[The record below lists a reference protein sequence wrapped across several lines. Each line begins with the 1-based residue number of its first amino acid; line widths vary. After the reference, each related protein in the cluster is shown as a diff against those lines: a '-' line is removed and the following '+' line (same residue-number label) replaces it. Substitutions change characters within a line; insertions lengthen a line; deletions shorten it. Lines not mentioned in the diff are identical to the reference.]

1 MQREKYEFQSLST
14 SVSNS
19 PIKTERSVA
28 SLRGEN
34 DELIFVHL
42 RTRVVYETDFQNPS
56 VAITKNEASER
67 FPQNFSQD
75 RRRQLKRKR
84 PKGRC
89 GKLVE
94 RKNFWKIKLLNLIKS
109 KFNILI
115 MLYFCYFSA
124 SM

>member
-34 DELIFVHL
+34 ELIFVHL
-42 RTRVVYETDFQNPS
+42 RTRVVCETDFQNPS
-56 VAITKNEASER
+56 VAIMKNDASDR
-67 FPQNFSQD
+67 ISQNFSQD

-109 KFNILI
+109 KLNILI

>member
-28 SLRGEN
+28 SLRGEKN
-34 DELIFVHL
+34 ELIFVHL
-42 RTRVVYETDFQNPS
+42 RTRVVCETHFQNPS
-56 VAITKNEASER
+56 IAITKNEASER
-67 FPQNFSQD
+67 ISQHFSQD

-89 GKLVE
+89 GKSVE

-109 KFNILI
+109 KFYILI
-115 MLYFCYFSA
+115 MLYFC
-124 SM
+124 